1 MNAVAAPRTG
11 RVLIVEDEQ
20 DLARLIVHHLGS
32 IAAHAEAVADGRQ
45 GLAKAVSGAWDMLV
59 LDIGLPCISG
69 LEVCRR
75 VREQDPG
82 MPILMLTALGA
93 ELDRVMGLENGADD
107 YLAKPFGVLEL
118 QARARA
124 LMRRGRL
131 MHGVRQAA
139 HQGEREVYRVGEL
152 FVDCTNHRAWH
163 GKDEFFL
170 TRREFDLLVHFASHP
185 GQVFTRDQLLDAVWG
200 PSHDGFDH
208 TVNSHINRL
217 RTKLRA
223 VAGDAVRIETLWRVG
238 YRLST

>member
-1 MNAVAAPRTG
+1 MNAVTATRAG

-32 IAAHAEAVADGRQ
+32 ISAHAEAVGDGRQ
-45 GLAKAVSGAWDMLV
+45 GLARAINGAWDMLV
-59 LDIGLPCISG
+59 LDIRLPGLGG
-69 LEVCRR
+69 LEVCRQ

-82 MPILMLTALGA
+82 LPILMLTALGS
-93 ELDRVMGLENGADD
+93 ELDRVMGLESGADD
-107 YLAKPFGVLEL
+107 YLVKPFGVLEL

-131 MHGVRQAA
+131 TAGIPQAN
-139 HQGEREVYRVGEL
+139 GLETRETYRVGGL
-152 FVDCTNHRAWH
+152 SIDRSNHRAWH
-163 GKDEFFL
+163 GGSELTL
-170 TRREFDLLVHFASHP
+170 TRRESDLLAHFVRHP

-217 RTKLRA
+217 RAKLRA
-223 VAGDAVRIETLWRVG
+223 VAPDTVRIETLWRVG
-238 YRLST
+238 YRLVA